1 MRNPDREATL
11 SPSER
16 IAIALVFLV
25 AIGVAAVVV
34 ARLGAPDGVVV
45 GPPDERPMVSD
56 SVARPVPLIDGF
68 EVAHEWAR
76 EWDRDAWLILVS
88 TQFEYLVEDGEVAPE
103 ADQGMFIFTFAAP
116 KEGDTWSRLTLAV
129 SRQSGVIYFE
139 DEFESEVEPPDSIE
153 ALLRDLPVTAEQ
165 AFRLAEEVVG
175 ATYRDG
181 CEQHRR
187 AVQVILDTTDRDN
200 PTWVAV
206 YYDQRERNTNDIV
219 MRIDAITGATTS
231 EERDDTSCDMDAS

>member
-1 MRNPDREATL
+1 MRNPNREATL
-11 SPSER
+11 SPPER

-25 AIGVAAVVV
+25 AIGVAVVV
-34 ARLGAPDGVVV
+34 VSRLGAPEGDVV
-45 GPPDERPMVSD
+45 GPPDQRPMVAD
-56 SVARPVPLIDGF
+56 SVPRPVPLIEGF

-76 EWDRDAWLILVS
+76 EWDREAWLILVS
-88 TQFEYLVEDGEVAPE
+88 TQFEYHVDEGELPSE

-116 KEGDTWSRLTLAV
+116 KDGDTWRRLTLAV

-139 DEFESEVEPPDSIE
+139 DEFASEVAPPDSIE
-153 ALLRDLPVTAEQ
+153 QLLRDLPVTAEQ

-175 ATYRDG
+175 EAYRDG

-187 AVQVILDTTDRDN
+187 AVQVILDSTDRDN
-200 PTWVAV
+200 PMWVVV

-231 EERDDTSCDMDAS
+231 EERDDPSCDMDA